1 MGGRLNNFCQSSGWD
16 WARTTMTP
24 NPSVTML
31 RMFARYATDNTNIVP
46 IAQLEADM
54 AKETL

>member
-1 MGGRLNNFCQSSGWD
+1 
-16 WARTTMTP
+16 MTP